1 MKKKKLDP
9 LSIGLYALIIFAV
22 LYVSAAL
29 GAAMDLSVDNEGVL
43 DFTALMTNVETVLT
57 KPDVIMEHFTDFSGY
72 SAKITVIVGIALG
85 IYALMKYTSKK
96 RLHRKGVE
104 HGSARWANEKEEKF
118 LADKPEK
125 INPTETFTDEDG
137 KKHTAKF
144 SAKSENTFI
153 VTLGKQSQNYRIGA
167 ADNADKIAA
176 DFGIPHKTAKKICDK
191 VKKCVR
197 KQFETDNN
205 ILLTQ
210 EVRMSLN
217 TRQHRENL
225 NVLVIGGSGSGKSR
239 FYVKPNLM
247 QLNTSYVVTDPK
259 GELLRSCGKL
269 LQKAGYEIR
278 VFNLIDMSHS
288 NNYNP
293 FNYVYDKDGNMNK
306 TYVMKMVNCLMKN
319 TKQEGSGSGDQ
330 FWDDSTKALTL
341 AISFYLLEKKD
352 AKDPNGNSLDRNF
365 STVMKLMRLAE
376 ISEQDENHHSPL
388 DDLMD
393 ELREENPLSMAVS
406 YYADF
411 KKAPAET
418 AKSILISAAVRFAAF
433 NLPEV
438 ADLTHTD
445 NIHLDT
451 LGDKKTALFVI
462 IPSSDA
468 TFNFLAAMMYT
479 QLFDTLYDAANFKY
493 GGRLPVHVRCLLDE
507 FANIGTIPDFDKLL
521 ATMRSMEISANII
534 IQNLAQLKKMY
545 EKSWEIVTGNCDSL
559 LFLGGQEASTLE
571 AISKQLG
578 KETIDV
584 VSQNRTKSHKS
595 PSTSEN
601 NSIMGRELMTPDE
614 LKVMKSNECVLIVR
628 ALYPFHCHKFD
639 IEKHPNYRY
648 LEDSNKKYAYLI
660 DGLHTE
666 KAPDVSANYTEKIP
680 PKTASKPVDDEK
692 PITDVEIPEDTGGYE
707 MANDSI
713 DNEFVE
719 DESEVVAAIARHEAE
734 EITSA
739 TQTVYDP
746 SDKLDFSDTE
756 LPSAEDLV
764 PLDLSEQKMIGEDDY
779 QAMMT
784 F

>member
-1 MKKKKLDP
+1 MKKKKPDMFTIL
-9 LSIGLYALIIFAV
+9 LYAIIVFAV
-22 LYVSAAL
+22 LYVSAGL
-29 GAAMDLSVDNEGVL
+29 GAAMDLSVDDDGVL
-43 DFTALMTNVETVLT
+43 DFNVLMTQFETVLT
-57 KPDVIMEHFTDFSGY
+57 STDTVGAHFTNFSSY
-72 SAKITVIVGIALG
+72 SFKITLMVAFALG
-85 IYALMKYTSKK
+85 IYALMKYTSRK

-104 HGSARWANEKEEKF
+104 HGSARWANEKEVKF
-118 LADKPEK
+118 LADRMSAGSKPKRGKDAAQQSLRTATKPEK
-125 INPTETFTDEDG
+125 KKG
-137 KKHTAKF
+137 KK
-144 SAKSENTFI
+144 SPKS
-153 VTLGKQSQNYRIGA
+153 
-167 ADNADKIAA
+167 
-176 DFGIPHKTAKKICDK
+176 P
-191 VKKCVR
+191 
-197 KQFETDNN
+197 FETDNN

-239 FYVKPNLM
+239 FYVKPNIM

-259 GELLRSCGKL
+259 GELLRSCGRL
-269 LQKAGYEIR
+269 LKKAGYEIR

-293 FNYVYDKDGNMNK
+293 FNYIYDKDGNINK

-319 TKQEGSGSGDQ
+319 TKQEGASGGDQ

-341 AISFYLLEKKD
+341 AIAFYLLEKKTD
-352 AKDPNGNSLDRNF
+352 ENSNSLDRNF
-365 STVMKLMRLAE
+365 STVMKMMRLAE
-376 ISEQDENHHSPL
+376 ISEQDENHRSPL
-388 DDLMD
+388 DDMID
-393 ELREENPLSMAVS
+393 ELRAENPHSMAVS
-406 YYADF
+406 FYADF

-451 LGDKKTALFVI
+451 LGDRKTALFII

-479 QLFDTLYDAANFKY
+479 QLFDTLYDTANFKY

-507 FANIGTIPDFDKLL
+507 FANVGTIPDFDKLL

-545 EKSWEIVTGNCDSL
+545 DKSWEILTGNCDSL

-571 AISKQLG
+571 AISKSLG

-584 VSQNRTKSHKS
+584 VSQNRTRSHKS

-601 NSIMGRELMTPDE
+601 NSILGRELMTTDE
-614 LKVMKSNECVLIVR
+614 LKVMKPNECVLIVR
-628 ALYPFHCHKFD
+628 ALYPFFCHKFD
-639 IEKHPNYRY
+639 IEKHQNYKY
-648 LEDSNKKYAYLI
+648 LEDSNKNYAYLI
-660 DGLHTE
+660 DDLHTE
-666 KAPDVSANYTEKIP
+666 KAPDMTEIYSETVE
-680 PKTASKPVDDEK
+680 PKPVAQPVDDEK
-692 PITDVEIPEDTGGYE
+692 DISDIDVPDEEDNMTNLDEEFDTKEIAAALKQHEEQTAGEE
-707 MANDSI
+707 MF
-713 DNEFVE
+713 NEN
-719 DESEVVAAIARHEAE
+719 E
-734 EITSA
+734 E
-739 TQTVYDP
+739 
-746 SDKLDFSDTE
+746 LDFSDE
-756 LPSAEDLV
+756 PV
-764 PLDLSEQKMIGEDDY
+764 PENLMPMDLSTPKVIGEADFREIVDSP
-779 QAMMT
+779 

>member
-1 MKKKKLDP
+1 MLTI
-9 LSIGLYALIIFAV
+9 LLYVIIVFAV
-22 LYVSAAL
+22 LYVSAGL
-29 GAAMDLSVDNEGVL
+29 GAAMDLSVDDEGVL
-43 DFTALMTNVETVLT
+43 DFNVLMTQFETVLT
-57 KPDVIMEHFTDFSGY
+57 STDTVGAHFTDFSSY
-72 SAKITVIVGIALG
+72 SFKITLMVGFALG
-85 IYALMKYTSKK
+85 IYALMKYTSRK

-118 LADKPEK
+118 LADRMSAGSKPKRGKDAAQQSLRTATKPEK
-125 INPTETFTDEDG
+125 
-137 KKHTAKF
+137 K
-144 SAKSENTFI
+144 
-153 VTLGKQSQNYRIGA
+153 
-167 ADNADKIAA
+167 
-176 DFGIPHKTAKKICDK
+176 K
-191 VKKCVR
+191 VKKSP
-197 KQFETDNN
+197 KSPFETDNN

-239 FYVKPNLM
+239 FYVKPNIM

-259 GELLRSCGKL
+259 GELLRSCGRL
-269 LQKAGYEIR
+269 LKKAGYEIR

-293 FNYVYDKDGNMNK
+293 FNYIYDKDGNISK

-319 TKQEGSGSGDQ
+319 TKQEGASGGDQ

-341 AISFYLLEKKD
+341 AIAFYLLEKKTD
-352 AKDPNGNSLDRNF
+352 ENGNSLDRNF
-365 STVMKLMRLAE
+365 STVMKMMRLAE
-376 ISEQDENHHSPL
+376 ISEQDENHRSPL
-388 DDLMD
+388 DEMMD
-393 ELREENPLSMAVS
+393 ELRTENPHSMAVS
-406 YYADF
+406 FYADF

-451 LGDKKTALFVI
+451 LGDRKTALFII

-479 QLFDTLYDAANFKY
+479 QLFDTLYDTANFKY

-507 FANIGTIPDFDKLL
+507 FANVGTIPDFDKLL

-545 EKSWEIVTGNCDSL
+545 DKSWEILTGNCDSL
-559 LFLGGQEASTLE
+559 LFLGGQEATTLE
-571 AISKQLG
+571 AISKSLG

-584 VSQNRTKSHKS
+584 VSQNRTRSHKS

-601 NSIMGRELMTPDE
+601 NSILGRELMTTDE
-614 LKVMKSNECVLIVR
+614 LKVMKPNECVLIVR
-628 ALYPFHCHKFD
+628 ALYPFFCHKFD
-639 IEKHPNYRY
+639 IEKHQNYKY
-648 LEDSNKKYAYLI
+648 LEDSNKNYAYLI
-660 DGLHTE
+660 DDLHTE
-666 KAPDVSANYTEKIP
+666 KAPDITEIYSETVE
-680 PKTASKPVDDEK
+680 PKTVAQPADDEK
-692 PITDVEIPEDTGGYE
+692 DISDIDVPDEEDNMTNLDEEFDTKEIAAALKQHEEQTAGEE
-707 MANDSI
+707 MF
-713 DNEFVE
+713 NEN
-719 DESEVVAAIARHEAE
+719 E
-734 EITSA
+734 E
-739 TQTVYDP
+739 
-746 SDKLDFSDTE
+746 LDFSDE
-756 LPSAEDLV
+756 PV
-764 PLDLSEQKMIGEDDY
+764 PENLMPMDLSTPKVIGEADFREIVDSP
-779 QAMMT
+779 

>member
-1 MKKKKLDP
+1 MKKKKPDMLTI
-9 LSIGLYALIIFAV
+9 LLYVIIVFAV
-22 LYVSAAL
+22 LYVSAGL
-29 GAAMDLSVDNEGVL
+29 GAAMDLSVDDEGVL
-43 DFTALMTNVETVLT
+43 DFNVLMTQFETVLT
-57 KPDVIMEHFTDFSGY
+57 STDTVGAHFTDFSSY
-72 SAKITVIVGIALG
+72 SFKITLMVGFALG
-85 IYALMKYTSKK
+85 IYALMKYTSRK

-118 LADKPEK
+118 LADRMSAGSKPKRGKDAAQQSLRTATKPEK
-125 INPTETFTDEDG
+125 
-137 KKHTAKF
+137 K
-144 SAKSENTFI
+144 
-153 VTLGKQSQNYRIGA
+153 
-167 ADNADKIAA
+167 
-176 DFGIPHKTAKKICDK
+176 K
-191 VKKCVR
+191 VKKSP
-197 KQFETDNN
+197 KSPFETDNN

-239 FYVKPNLM
+239 FYVKPNIM

-259 GELLRSCGKL
+259 GELLRSCGRL
-269 LQKAGYEIR
+269 LKKAGYEIR

-293 FNYVYDKDGNMNK
+293 FNYIYDKDGNINK

-319 TKQEGSGSGDQ
+319 TKQEGASGGDQ

-341 AISFYLLEKKD
+341 AIAFYLLEKKTD
-352 AKDPNGNSLDRNF
+352 ENGNSLDRNF
-365 STVMKLMRLAE
+365 STVMKMMRLAE
-376 ISEQDENHHSPL
+376 ISEQDENHRSPL
-388 DDLMD
+388 DEMMD
-393 ELREENPLSMAVS
+393 ELRAENPHSMAVS
-406 YYADF
+406 FYADF

-451 LGDKKTALFVI
+451 LGDRKTALFII

-479 QLFDTLYDAANFKY
+479 QLFDTLYDTANFKY

-507 FANIGTIPDFDKLL
+507 FANVGTIPDFDKLL

-545 EKSWEIVTGNCDSL
+545 DKSWEILTGNCDSL

-571 AISKQLG
+571 AISKSLG

-584 VSQNRTKSHKS
+584 VSQNRTRSHKS

-601 NSIMGRELMTPDE
+601 NSILGRELMTTDE
-614 LKVMKSNECVLIVR
+614 LKVMKPNECVLIVR
-628 ALYPFHCHKFD
+628 ALYPFFCHKFD
-639 IEKHPNYRY
+639 IEKHQNYKY
-648 LEDSNKKYAYLI
+648 LEDSNKNYAYLI
-660 DGLHTE
+660 DDLHTE
-666 KAPDVSANYTEKIP
+666 KAPDMTEIYSETVE
-680 PKTASKPVDDEK
+680 PKLVVQPVDYEKDISDIDVPDEEDNMTNLDEEFDTK
-692 PITDVEIPEDTGGYE
+692 EIAAALKQHEEQTAGEE
-707 MANDSI
+707 MF
-713 DNEFVE
+713 NEN
-719 DESEVVAAIARHEAE
+719 E
-734 EITSA
+734 E
-739 TQTVYDP
+739 
-746 SDKLDFSDTE
+746 LDFSDE
-756 LPSAEDLV
+756 PV
-764 PLDLSEQKMIGEDDY
+764 PENLMPMDLSTPKVIGEADFREIVDSP
-779 QAMMT
+779 

>member
-1 MKKKKLDP
+1 MKKKKPDMFTIL
-9 LSIGLYALIIFAV
+9 LYAIIVFAV
-22 LYVSAAL
+22 LYVSAGL
-29 GAAMDLSVDNEGVL
+29 GAAMDLSVDDEGVL
-43 DFTALMTNVETVLT
+43 DFNVLMTQFETVLT
-57 KPDVIMEHFTDFSGY
+57 STDTVGAHFTDFSSY
-72 SAKITVIVGIALG
+72 SFKITLMVAFALG
-85 IYALMKYTSKK
+85 IYALMKYTSRK

-118 LADKPEK
+118 LADRMSAGSKPKRGKDAAQQSLRTATKPEK
-125 INPTETFTDEDG
+125 KKG
-137 KKHTAKF
+137 KKPP
-144 SAKSENTFI
+144 KS
-153 VTLGKQSQNYRIGA
+153 
-167 ADNADKIAA
+167 
-176 DFGIPHKTAKKICDK
+176 P
-191 VKKCVR
+191 
-197 KQFETDNN
+197 FETDNN

-239 FYVKPNLM
+239 FYVKPNIM

-259 GELLRSCGKL
+259 GELLRSCGRL
-269 LQKAGYEIR
+269 LKKAGYEIR

-293 FNYVYDKDGNMNK
+293 FNYIYDKDGNINK

-319 TKQEGSGSGDQ
+319 TKQEGASGGDQ

-341 AISFYLLEKKD
+341 AIAFYLLEKKTD
-352 AKDPNGNSLDRNF
+352 ENGNSLDRNF
-365 STVMKLMRLAE
+365 STVMKMMRLAE
-376 ISEQDENHHSPL
+376 ISEQDENHRSPL
-388 DDLMD
+388 DEMMD
-393 ELREENPLSMAVS
+393 ELRGENPHSMAVS
-406 YYADF
+406 FYADF

-451 LGDKKTALFVI
+451 LGDRKTALFII

-479 QLFDTLYDAANFKY
+479 QLFDTLYDTANFKY

-507 FANIGTIPDFDKLL
+507 FANVGTIPDFDKLL

-545 EKSWEIVTGNCDSL
+545 DKSWEILTGNCDSL

-571 AISKQLG
+571 AISKSLG

-584 VSQNRTKSHKS
+584 VSQNRTRSHKS

-601 NSIMGRELMTPDE
+601 NSILGRELMTTDE
-614 LKVMKSNECVLIVR
+614 LKVMKPNECVLIVR
-628 ALYPFHCHKFD
+628 ALYPFFCHKFD
-639 IEKHPNYRY
+639 IEKHQNYKY
-648 LEDSNKKYAYLI
+648 LEDSNKNYAYLI
-660 DGLHTE
+660 DDLHTE
-666 KAPDVSANYTEKIP
+666 KAPDMTEIYSETVEP
-680 PKTASKPVDDEK
+680 KPVLQPADDEK
-692 PITDVEIPEDTGGYE
+692 DISDIDVPDEEDNMTNLDEEFDTKEIAAALKQHEEQTAGEE
-707 MANDSI
+707 MF
-713 DNEFVE
+713 NEN
-719 DESEVVAAIARHEAE
+719 E
-734 EITSA
+734 E
-739 TQTVYDP
+739 
-746 SDKLDFSDTE
+746 LDFSDE
-756 LPSAEDLV
+756 PV
-764 PLDLSEQKMIGEDDY
+764 PENLMPMDLSTPKVIGEADFREIVDSP
-779 QAMMT
+779 

>member
-1 MKKKKLDP
+1 MKKKKPDMLTI
-9 LSIGLYALIIFAV
+9 LLYAIIVFAV
-22 LYVSAAL
+22 LYVSAGL
-29 GAAMDLSVDNEGVL
+29 GAAMDLSVDDEGVL
-43 DFTALMTNVETVLT
+43 DFNMLMTQFETVLT
-57 KPDVIMEHFTDFSGY
+57 STDTVGAHFTDFSSY
-72 SAKITVIVGIALG
+72 SFKITLMVAFALG
-85 IYALMKYTSKK
+85 IYALMKYTSRK

-118 LADKPEK
+118 LADK
-125 INPTETFTDEDG
+125 TDKKKGG
-137 KKHTAKF
+137 K
-144 SAKSENTFI
+144 SAKTEKPKS
-153 VTLGKQSQNYRIGA
+153 
-167 ADNADKIAA
+167 
-176 DFGIPHKTAKKICDK
+176 P
-191 VKKCVR
+191 
-197 KQFETDNN
+197 FETDNN

-239 FYVKPNLM
+239 FYVKPNIM

-259 GELLRSCGKL
+259 GELLRSCGRL
-269 LQKAGYEIR
+269 LKKAGYEIR

-293 FNYVYDKDGNMNK
+293 FNYIYDKDGNINK

-319 TKQEGSGSGDQ
+319 TKQEGASGGDQ

-341 AISFYLLEKKD
+341 AIAFYLLEKED
-352 AKDPNGNSLDRNF
+352 AKDVNGNSLDRNF
-365 STVMKLMRLAE
+365 STVMKMMRLAE
-376 ISEQDENHHSPL
+376 ISEQDENHRSPL
-388 DDLMD
+388 DEMMD
-393 ELREENPLSMAVS
+393 ELRAENPHSMAVS
-406 YYADF
+406 FYADF

-451 LGDKKTALFVI
+451 LGDRKTALFII

-479 QLFDTLYDAANFKY
+479 QLFDTLYDTANFKY

-507 FANIGTIPDFDKLL
+507 FANVGTIPDFDKLL

-545 EKSWEIVTGNCDSL
+545 DKSWEILTGNCDSL

-571 AISKQLG
+571 AISKSLG

-584 VSQNRTKSHKS
+584 VSQNRTRSHKS

-601 NSIMGRELMTPDE
+601 NSILGRELMTTDE
-614 LKVMKSNECVLIVR
+614 LKVMKPNECVLIVR
-628 ALYPFHCHKFD
+628 ALYPFFCHKFD
-639 IEKHPNYRY
+639 IEKHQNYKY
-648 LEDSNKKYAYLI
+648 LEDSNKNYAYLI
-660 DGLHTE
+660 DDLHTE
-666 KAPDVSANYTEKIP
+666 KAPDMTGIYSETVEP
-680 PKTASKPVDDEK
+680 KPVVQPADDEK
-692 PITDVEIPEDTGGYE
+692 DISDIDVPDEEDNMTNLDEEFDTKEIAAALKQHEEQTAGEE
-707 MANDSI
+707 MF
-713 DNEFVE
+713 NEN
-719 DESEVVAAIARHEAE
+719 E
-734 EITSA
+734 E
-739 TQTVYDP
+739 
-746 SDKLDFSDTE
+746 LDFSDE
-756 LPSAEDLV
+756 AV
-764 PLDLSEQKMIGEDDY
+764 PENLMPMDLSTPKVIGEADFREIVDSP
-779 QAMMT
+779 

>member
-1 MKKKKLDP
+1 
-9 LSIGLYALIIFAV
+9 
-22 LYVSAAL
+22 
-29 GAAMDLSVDNEGVL
+29 
-43 DFTALMTNVETVLT
+43 
-57 KPDVIMEHFTDFSGY
+57 
-72 SAKITVIVGIALG
+72 
-85 IYALMKYTSKK
+85 MKYTSRK

-118 LADKPEK
+118 LADRMSAGSKPKRGKDAAQQSLRTATKPEK
-125 INPTETFTDEDG
+125 KKG
-137 KKHTAKF
+137 KKPP
-144 SAKSENTFI
+144 KS
-153 VTLGKQSQNYRIGA
+153 
-167 ADNADKIAA
+167 
-176 DFGIPHKTAKKICDK
+176 P
-191 VKKCVR
+191 
-197 KQFETDNN
+197 FETDNN

-239 FYVKPNLM
+239 FYVKPNIM

-259 GELLRSCGKL
+259 GELLRSCGRL
-269 LQKAGYEIR
+269 LKKAGYEIR

-293 FNYVYDKDGNMNK
+293 FNYIYDKDGNINK

-319 TKQEGSGSGDQ
+319 TKQEGASGGDQ

-341 AISFYLLEKKD
+341 AIAFYLLEKKTD
-352 AKDPNGNSLDRNF
+352 ENGNSLDRNF
-365 STVMKLMRLAE
+365 STVMKMMRLAE
-376 ISEQDENHHSPL
+376 ISEQDENHRSPL
-388 DDLMD
+388 DEMMD
-393 ELREENPLSMAVS
+393 ELRGENPHSMAVS
-406 YYADF
+406 FYADF

-451 LGDKKTALFVI
+451 LGDRKTALFII

-479 QLFDTLYDAANFKY
+479 QLFDTLYDTANFKY

-507 FANIGTIPDFDKLL
+507 FANVGTIPDFDKLL

-545 EKSWEIVTGNCDSL
+545 DKSWEILTGNCDSL

-571 AISKQLG
+571 AISKSLG

-584 VSQNRTKSHKS
+584 VSQNRTRSHKS

-601 NSIMGRELMTPDE
+601 NSILGRELMTTDE
-614 LKVMKSNECVLIVR
+614 LKVMKPNECVLIVR
-628 ALYPFHCHKFD
+628 ALYPFFCHKFD
-639 IEKHPNYRY
+639 IEKHQNYKY
-648 LEDSNKKYAYLI
+648 LEDSNKNYAYLI
-660 DGLHTE
+660 DDLHTE
-666 KAPDVSANYTEKIP
+666 KAPDMTEIYSETVE
-680 PKTASKPVDDEK
+680 PKLVAQPADDEK
-692 PITDVEIPEDTGGYE
+692 DISDIDVPDEEDNMTNLDEEFDTKEIAAALKQHEEQTAGEE
-707 MANDSI
+707 MF
-713 DNEFVE
+713 NEN
-719 DESEVVAAIARHEAE
+719 E
-734 EITSA
+734 E
-739 TQTVYDP
+739 
-746 SDKLDFSDTE
+746 LDFSDE
-756 LPSAEDLV
+756 PV
-764 PLDLSEQKMIGEDDY
+764 PENLMPMDLSTPKVIGEADFNEIVDS
-779 QAMMT
+779 T

>member
-1 MKKKKLDP
+1 MKKKKPDMLTI
-9 LSIGLYALIIFAV
+9 LLYAIIVFAV
-22 LYVSAAL
+22 LYVSAGL
-29 GAAMDLSVDNEGVL
+29 GAAMDLSVDDEGVL
-43 DFTALMTNVETVLT
+43 DFNVLMTQFETVLT
-57 KPDVIMEHFTDFSGY
+57 STDTVGAHFTDFSSY
-72 SAKITVIVGIALG
+72 SFKITLMVAFALG
-85 IYALMKYTSKK
+85 IYALMKYTSRK

-118 LADKPEK
+118 LADRMSAGSKPKRGKDAAQQSLRTATKPEK
-125 INPTETFTDEDG
+125 
-137 KKHTAKF
+137 K
-144 SAKSENTFI
+144 
-153 VTLGKQSQNYRIGA
+153 
-167 ADNADKIAA
+167 
-176 DFGIPHKTAKKICDK
+176 K
-191 VKKCVR
+191 VKKSP
-197 KQFETDNN
+197 KSPFETDNN

-239 FYVKPNLM
+239 FYVKPNIM

-259 GELLRSCGKL
+259 GELLRSCGRL
-269 LQKAGYEIR
+269 LKKAGYEIR

-293 FNYVYDKDGNMNK
+293 FNYIYDKDGNISK

-319 TKQEGSGSGDQ
+319 TKQEGASGGDQ

-341 AISFYLLEKKD
+341 AIAFYLLEKKTD
-352 AKDPNGNSLDRNF
+352 ENGNSLDRNF
-365 STVMKLMRLAE
+365 STVMKMMRLAE
-376 ISEQDENHHSPL
+376 ISEQDENHRSPL
-388 DDLMD
+388 DEMMD
-393 ELREENPLSMAVS
+393 ELRNENPHSMAVS
-406 YYADF
+406 FYADF

-451 LGDKKTALFVI
+451 LGDRKTALFII

-479 QLFDTLYDAANFKY
+479 QLFDTLYDTANFKH

-507 FANIGTIPDFDKLL
+507 FANVGTIPDFDKLL

-545 EKSWEIVTGNCDSL
+545 DKSWEILTGNCDSL

-571 AISKQLG
+571 AISKSLG

-584 VSQNRTKSHKS
+584 VSQNRTRSHKS

-601 NSIMGRELMTPDE
+601 NSILGRELMTTDE
-614 LKVMKSNECVLIVR
+614 LKVMKPNECVLIVR
-628 ALYPFHCHKFD
+628 ALYPFFCHKFD
-639 IEKHPNYRY
+639 IEKHQNYKY
-648 LEDSNKKYAYLI
+648 LEDSNKNYAYLI
-660 DGLHTE
+660 DDLHTE
-666 KAPDVSANYTEKIP
+666 KAPDITEIYSETVE
-680 PKTASKPVDDEK
+680 PKTVAQPVDDEK
-692 PITDVEIPEDTGGYE
+692 DISDIDVPDEEDNMTNLDEEFDTKEIAAALKQHEEQTAGEE
-707 MANDSI
+707 MF
-713 DNEFVE
+713 NEN
-719 DESEVVAAIARHEAE
+719 E
-734 EITSA
+734 E
-739 TQTVYDP
+739 
-746 SDKLDFSDTE
+746 LDFSDE
-756 LPSAEDLV
+756 AV
-764 PLDLSEQKMIGEDDY
+764 PENIMPMDLSIPKVIGEADFNEIVDS
-779 QAMMT
+779 T

>member
-1 MKKKKLDP
+1 MKKKKPDMLTI
-9 LSIGLYALIIFAV
+9 LLYAIIVFAV
-22 LYVSAAL
+22 LYVSAGL
-29 GAAMDLSVDNEGVL
+29 GAAMDLSVDDEGVL
-43 DFTALMTNVETVLT
+43 DFNVLMTQFETVLT
-57 KPDVIMEHFTDFSGY
+57 STDTVGAHFTDFSGY
-72 SAKITVIVGIALG
+72 SAKITLIVAFALG
-85 IYALMKYTSKK
+85 IYALMKYTSRK

-118 LADKPEK
+118 LEDKPEK
-125 INPTETFTDEDG
+125 
-137 KKHTAKF
+137 KKGEMPPAKP
-144 SAKSENTFI
+144 KS
-153 VTLGKQSQNYRIGA
+153 
-167 ADNADKIAA
+167 
-176 DFGIPHKTAKKICDK
+176 P
-191 VKKCVR
+191 
-197 KQFETDNN
+197 FETDNN
-205 ILLTQ
+205 IILTQ

-239 FYVKPNLM
+239 FYVKPNIM

-259 GELLRSCGKL
+259 GELLRSCGRL

-278 VFNLIDMSHS
+278 VFNLIDMAHS

-293 FNYVYDKDGNMNK
+293 FNYVYDKNGEMNK

-319 TKQEGSGSGDQ
+319 TQQEGAGGGDQ
-330 FWDDSTKALTL
+330 FWTDSTKALTL
-341 AISFYLLEKKD
+341 AIAFYLLEKED
-352 AKDPNGNSLDRNF
+352 AKDLNGNSLDRNF
-365 STVMKLMRLAE
+365 STVMKMMRLAE
-376 ISEQDENHHSPL
+376 ISEQDENHRSPL
-388 DDLMD
+388 DEMMD
-393 ELREENPLSMAVS
+393 ELRGENPQSMAVS

-479 QLFDTLYDAANFKY
+479 QLFDTLYDTANFKY

-545 EKSWEIVTGNCDSL
+545 DKSWEIVTGNCDSL

-571 AISKQLG
+571 AISKSLG

-584 VSQNRTKSHKS
+584 VSQNRTRSHKS

-601 NSIMGRELMTPDE
+601 NSIMGRELMTTDE
-614 LKVMKSNECVLIVR
+614 LKVMKANECVLIVR
-628 ALYPFHCHKFD
+628 ALYPFFCHKFD
-639 IEKHPNYRY
+639 IEKHPNYPY

-660 DGLHTE
+660 DGLITE
-666 KAPDVSANYTEKIP
+666 KSPDMTANYTEKIP
-680 PKTASKPVDDEK
+680 PKAVAKPIDDEK
-692 PITDVEIPEDTGGYE
+692 PITDVDIPDDENEEEYE
-707 MANDSI
+707 MADDSI
-713 DNEFVE
+713 DNEFSYEE
-719 DESEVVAAIARHEAE
+719 DEREIAALIEKHEQQKQLASTVAFEVNQR
-734 EITSA
+734 
-739 TQTVYDP
+739 
-746 SDKLDFSDTE
+746 LDFSDEE
-756 LPSAEDLV
+756 LPNAEDIV
-764 PLDLSEQKMIGEDDY
+764 PMDLSEPKVFGEKDY
-779 QAMMT
+779 NA
-784 F
+784 FVESAELF

>member
-1 MKKKKLDP
+1 MKKKKPDMLTI
-9 LSIGLYALIIFAV
+9 LLYAIIIFAV
-22 LYVSAAL
+22 LYVSAGL
-29 GAAMDLSVDNEGVL
+29 GAAMDLSVDDDGVL
-43 DFTALMTNVETVLT
+43 DFNVLMTQFETVLT
-57 KPDVIMEHFTDFSGY
+57 STDTVGAHFTDFSSY
-72 SAKITVIVGIALG
+72 SFKITLMVGFALG
-85 IYALMKYTSKK
+85 IYALMKYTSRK

-118 LADKPEK
+118 LADRMSAGSKPK
-125 INPTETFTDEDG
+125 RGKDAAQQSLRTATKPG
-137 KKHTAKF
+137 KKKGKKPP
-144 SAKSENTFI
+144 KS
-153 VTLGKQSQNYRIGA
+153 
-167 ADNADKIAA
+167 
-176 DFGIPHKTAKKICDK
+176 P
-191 VKKCVR
+191 
-197 KQFETDNN
+197 FETDNN

-239 FYVKPNLM
+239 FYVKPNIM

-259 GELLRSCGKL
+259 GELLRSCGRL
-269 LQKAGYEIR
+269 LKKAGYEIR

-293 FNYVYDKDGNMNK
+293 FNYIYDKDGNINK

-319 TKQEGSGSGDQ
+319 TKQEGASGGDQ

-341 AISFYLLEKKD
+341 AIAFYLLEKKTD
-352 AKDPNGNSLDRNF
+352 ENGNSLDRNF
-365 STVMKLMRLAE
+365 STVMKMMRLAE
-376 ISEQDENHHSPL
+376 ISEQDENHRSPL
-388 DDLMD
+388 DEMMD
-393 ELREENPLSMAVS
+393 ELRGENPHSMAVS
-406 YYADF
+406 FYADF

-451 LGDKKTALFVI
+451 LGDRKTALFII

-479 QLFDTLYDAANFKY
+479 QLFDTLYDTANFKY

-507 FANIGTIPDFDKLL
+507 FANVGTIPDFDKLL

-545 EKSWEIVTGNCDSL
+545 DKSWEILTGNCDSL

-571 AISKQLG
+571 AISKSLG

-584 VSQNRTKSHKS
+584 VSQNRTRSHKS

-601 NSIMGRELMTPDE
+601 NSILGRELMTTDE
-614 LKVMKSNECVLIVR
+614 LKVMKPNECVLIVR
-628 ALYPFHCHKFD
+628 ALYPFFCHKFD
-639 IEKHPNYRY
+639 IEKHQNYKY
-648 LEDSNKKYAYLI
+648 LEDSNKNYAYLI
-660 DGLHTE
+660 DDLHTE
-666 KAPDVSANYTEKIP
+666 KAPDMTEIYSETVEP
-680 PKTASKPVDDEK
+680 KPVVQPADDEK
-692 PITDVEIPEDTGGYE
+692 DISDIDVPDEEDNMTNLDEEFDTKEIAAALKQHEEQTAGEE
-707 MANDSI
+707 MF
-713 DNEFVE
+713 NEN
-719 DESEVVAAIARHEAE
+719 E
-734 EITSA
+734 E
-739 TQTVYDP
+739 
-746 SDKLDFSDTE
+746 LDFSDE
-756 LPSAEDLV
+756 AV
-764 PLDLSEQKMIGEDDY
+764 PENLMPMDLSTPKVIGEADFREIVDSP
-779 QAMMT
+779 

>member
-1 MKKKKLDP
+1 MKKKKPDMLTI
-9 LSIGLYALIIFAV
+9 LLYAIIIFAV
-22 LYVSAAL
+22 LYVSAGL
-29 GAAMDLSVDNEGVL
+29 GAAMDLSVDDEGVL
-43 DFTALMTNVETVLT
+43 DFNVLMTQFETVLT
-57 KPDVIMEHFTDFSGY
+57 STDTVGAHFTDFSSY
-72 SAKITVIVGIALG
+72 SFKITLMVGFALG
-85 IYALMKYTSKK
+85 IYALMKYTSRK

-118 LADKPEK
+118 LADRMSAGSKPKRGKDAAQQSLRTATKPEK
-125 INPTETFTDEDG
+125 
-137 KKHTAKF
+137 K
-144 SAKSENTFI
+144 
-153 VTLGKQSQNYRIGA
+153 
-167 ADNADKIAA
+167 
-176 DFGIPHKTAKKICDK
+176 K
-191 VKKCVR
+191 VKKSP
-197 KQFETDNN
+197 KSPFETDNN

-239 FYVKPNLM
+239 FYVKPNIM

-259 GELLRSCGKL
+259 GELLRSCGRL
-269 LQKAGYEIR
+269 LKKAGYEIR

-293 FNYVYDKDGNMNK
+293 FNYIYDKDGNISK

-319 TKQEGSGSGDQ
+319 TKQEGASGGDQ

-341 AISFYLLEKKD
+341 AIAFYLLEKKTD
-352 AKDPNGNSLDRNF
+352 ENGNSLDRNF
-365 STVMKLMRLAE
+365 STVMKMMRLAE
-376 ISEQDENHHSPL
+376 ISEQDENHRSPL
-388 DDLMD
+388 DEMMD
-393 ELREENPLSMAVS
+393 ELRTENPHSMAVS
-406 YYADF
+406 FYADF

-451 LGDKKTALFVI
+451 LGDRKTALFII

-479 QLFDTLYDAANFKY
+479 QLFDTLYDTANFKY

-507 FANIGTIPDFDKLL
+507 FANVGTIPDFDKLL

-545 EKSWEIVTGNCDSL
+545 DKSWEILTGNCDSL

-571 AISKQLG
+571 AISKSLG

-584 VSQNRTKSHKS
+584 VSQNRTRSHKS

-601 NSIMGRELMTPDE
+601 NSILGRELMTTDE
-614 LKVMKSNECVLIVR
+614 LKVMKPNECVLIVR
-628 ALYPFHCHKFD
+628 ALYPFFCHKFD
-639 IEKHPNYRY
+639 IEKHQNYKY
-648 LEDSNKKYAYLI
+648 LEDSNKNYAYLI
-660 DGLHTE
+660 DDLHTE
-666 KAPDVSANYTEKIP
+666 KAPDITEIYSETVE
-680 PKTASKPVDDEK
+680 PKLVAQPADDEK
-692 PITDVEIPEDTGGYE
+692 DISDIDVPDEEDNMTNLDEEFDTKEIAAALKQHEEQTAGEE
-707 MANDSI
+707 MF
-713 DNEFVE
+713 NEN
-719 DESEVVAAIARHEAE
+719 E
-734 EITSA
+734 E
-739 TQTVYDP
+739 
-746 SDKLDFSDTE
+746 LDFSDE
-756 LPSAEDLV
+756 PV
-764 PLDLSEQKMIGEDDY
+764 PENLMPMDLSTPKVIGEADFREIVDSP
-779 QAMMT
+779 

>member
-1 MKKKKLDP
+1 LKKKKPDMLTI
-9 LSIGLYALIIFAV
+9 LLYAIIIFAV
-22 LYVSAAL
+22 LYVSAGL
-29 GAAMDLSVDNEGVL
+29 GAAMDLSVDDEGVL
-43 DFTALMTNVETVLT
+43 DFNVLMTQFETVLT
-57 KPDVIMEHFTDFSGY
+57 STDTVGAHFTDFSSY
-72 SAKITVIVGIALG
+72 SFKITLMVAFALG
-85 IYALMKYTSKK
+85 IYALMKYTSRK

-118 LADKPEK
+118 LADRMSAGSKPKRGKDAAQQSLRTATKPEK
-125 INPTETFTDEDG
+125 KKG
-137 KKHTAKF
+137 KKPP
-144 SAKSENTFI
+144 KS
-153 VTLGKQSQNYRIGA
+153 
-167 ADNADKIAA
+167 
-176 DFGIPHKTAKKICDK
+176 P
-191 VKKCVR
+191 
-197 KQFETDNN
+197 FETDNN

-239 FYVKPNLM
+239 FYVKPNIM

-259 GELLRSCGKL
+259 GELLRSCGRL
-269 LQKAGYEIR
+269 LKKAGYEIR

-293 FNYVYDKDGNMNK
+293 FNYIYDKDGNINK

-319 TKQEGSGSGDQ
+319 TKQEGASGGDQ

-341 AISFYLLEKKD
+341 AIAFYLLEKKTD
-352 AKDPNGNSLDRNF
+352 ENGNSLDRNF
-365 STVMKLMRLAE
+365 STVMKMMRLAE
-376 ISEQDENHHSPL
+376 ISEQDENHRSPL
-388 DDLMD
+388 DEMMD
-393 ELREENPLSMAVS
+393 ELRGENPHSMAVS
-406 YYADF
+406 FYADF

-451 LGDKKTALFVI
+451 LGDRKTALFII

-479 QLFDTLYDAANFKY
+479 QLFDTLYDTANFKY

-507 FANIGTIPDFDKLL
+507 FANVGTIPDFDKLL

-545 EKSWEIVTGNCDSL
+545 DKSWEILTGNCDSL

-571 AISKQLG
+571 AISKSLG

-584 VSQNRTKSHKS
+584 VSQNRTRSHKS

-601 NSIMGRELMTPDE
+601 NSILGRELMTTDE
-614 LKVMKSNECVLIVR
+614 LKVMKPNECVLIVR
-628 ALYPFHCHKFD
+628 ALYPFFCHKFD
-639 IEKHPNYRY
+639 IEKHQNYKY
-648 LEDSNKKYAYLI
+648 LEDSNKNYAYLI
-660 DGLHTE
+660 DDLHTE
-666 KAPDVSANYTEKIP
+666 KAPDMTEIYSETVE
-680 PKTASKPVDDEK
+680 PKLVAQPADDEK
-692 PITDVEIPEDTGGYE
+692 DISDIDVPDEEDNMTNLDEEFDTKEIAAALKQHEEQTAGEE
-707 MANDSI
+707 MF
-713 DNEFVE
+713 NEN
-719 DESEVVAAIARHEAE
+719 E
-734 EITSA
+734 E
-739 TQTVYDP
+739 
-746 SDKLDFSDTE
+746 LDFSDE
-756 LPSAEDLV
+756 PV
-764 PLDLSEQKMIGEDDY
+764 PENLMPMDLSTPKVIGEADFREIVDSP
-779 QAMMT
+779 

>member
-1 MKKKKLDP
+1 MKKKKPDMLTI
-9 LSIGLYALIIFAV
+9 LLYGIIIFAV

-29 GAAMDLSVDNEGVL
+29 GAAMDLSVNDEGVL
-43 DFTALMTNVETVLT
+43 DFNLLMAEFETVLT
-57 KPDVIMEHFTDFSGY
+57 ATDIVGEHFTDFSSY
-72 SAKITVIVGIALG
+72 SFKITLMVSFALG
-85 IYALMKYTSKK
+85 IYALLKMTSQK

-104 HGSARWANEKEEKF
+104 HGSARWATEKEEKF

-125 INPTETFTDEDG
+125 IIKSETFTDESG
-137 KKHTAKF
+137 KKHTTKF
-144 SAKSENTFI
+144 RIQGENCFI
-153 VTLGKQSQNYRIGA
+153 VTLGNVSKTYSIYA
-167 ADNADKIAA
+167 EDNEDKICA
-176 DFGIPHKTAKKICDK
+176 DFNIPRKTARKLVSK
-191 VKKCVR
+191 VKKCVK

-205 ILLTQ
+205 IILTQ

-259 GELLRSCGKL
+259 GELLRSCGRLMK
-269 LQKAGYEIR
+269 KAGYEIR
-278 VFNLIDMSHS
+278 VFNLIDMAHS

-293 FNYVYDKDGNMNK
+293 FNYIYDKDGNVNK

-319 TKQEGSGSGDQ
+319 TKQEGSSGGDQ
-330 FWDDSTKALTL
+330 FWDDSTKALIL
-341 AISFYLLEKKD
+341 AISFYLLEKAD
-352 AKDPNGNSLDRNF
+352 AKDVNNNSLDRNF
-365 STVMKLMRLAE
+365 STVMKMLRLAE
-376 ISEQDENHHSPL
+376 ISEQDENHRSPL
-388 DDLMD
+388 DDMMD
-393 ELREENPLSMAVS
+393 ELREENPQSMAVS
-406 YYADF
+406 FYADF

-479 QLFDTLYDAANFKY
+479 QLFDTLYDTANFKY

-507 FANIGTIPDFDKLL
+507 FANVGTIPDFDKLL

-545 EKSWEIVTGNCDSL
+545 DKSWEILTGNCDSL

-571 AISKQLG
+571 AISKSLG

-584 VSQNRTKSHKS
+584 VSQNRTRSHKS

-601 NSIMGRELMTPDE
+601 NSILGRELMTTDE
-614 LKVMKSNECVLIVR
+614 LKVMKPNECVLIVR
-628 ALYPFHCHKFD
+628 ALYPFFCHKFD
-639 IEKHPNYRY
+639 IEKHKNYPY
-648 LEDSNKKYAYLI
+648 LEDSNPKYAYLI
-660 DGLHTE
+660 DDLHTE
-666 KAPDVSANYTEKIP
+666 KAPNILENYTETIP
-680 PKTASKPVDDEK
+680 PKTAAGDEEQA
-692 PITDVEIPEDTGGYE
+692 IADIDVPDEEDN
-707 MANDSI
+707 MSI
-713 DNEFVE
+713 E
-719 DESEVVAAIARHEAE
+719 DEFDKDEIAAALKEHESRDVIDEMFEENKNLDFTDDDSVPDNLIPMDLTAPKTIGEPDFE
-734 EITSA
+734 EIIN
-739 TQTVYDP
+739 
-746 SDKLDFSDTE
+746 
-756 LPSAEDLV
+756 
-764 PLDLSEQKMIGEDDY
+764 SE
-779 QAMMT
+779 

>member
-1 MKKKKLDP
+1 MKKKKPDMLTI
-9 LSIGLYALIIFAV
+9 LLYAIIIFAV
-22 LYVSAAL
+22 LYVSAGL
-29 GAAMDLSVDNEGVL
+29 GAAMDLSVDDEGVL
-43 DFTALMTNVETVLT
+43 DFNVLMTQFETVLT
-57 KPDVIMEHFTDFSGY
+57 STDTVGAHFTDFSSY
-72 SAKITVIVGIALG
+72 SFKITLMVAFALG
-85 IYALMKYTSKK
+85 IYALMKYTSRK

-118 LADKPEK
+118 LADRMSAGSKPKRGKDAAQQSLRTATKPEK
-125 INPTETFTDEDG
+125 KKG
-137 KKHTAKF
+137 KKPP
-144 SAKSENTFI
+144 KS
-153 VTLGKQSQNYRIGA
+153 
-167 ADNADKIAA
+167 
-176 DFGIPHKTAKKICDK
+176 P
-191 VKKCVR
+191 
-197 KQFETDNN
+197 FETDNN

-239 FYVKPNLM
+239 FYVKPNIM

-259 GELLRSCGKL
+259 GELLRSCGRL
-269 LQKAGYEIR
+269 LKKAGYEIR

-293 FNYVYDKDGNMNK
+293 FNYIYDKDGNINK

-319 TKQEGSGSGDQ
+319 TKQEGASGGDQ

-341 AISFYLLEKKD
+341 AIAFYLLEKKTD
-352 AKDPNGNSLDRNF
+352 ENGNSLDRNF
-365 STVMKLMRLAE
+365 STVMKMMRLAE
-376 ISEQDENHHSPL
+376 ISEQDENHRSPL
-388 DDLMD
+388 DEMMD
-393 ELREENPLSMAVS
+393 ELRGENPHSMAVS
-406 YYADF
+406 FYADF

-451 LGDKKTALFVI
+451 LGDRKTALFII

-479 QLFDTLYDAANFKY
+479 QLFDTLYDTANFKY

-507 FANIGTIPDFDKLL
+507 FANVGTIPDFDKLL

-545 EKSWEIVTGNCDSL
+545 DKSWEILTGNCDSL

-571 AISKQLG
+571 AISKSLG

-584 VSQNRTKSHKS
+584 VSQNRTRSHKS

-601 NSIMGRELMTPDE
+601 NSILGRELMTTDE
-614 LKVMKSNECVLIVR
+614 LKVMKPNECVLIVR
-628 ALYPFHCHKFD
+628 ALYPFFCHKFD
-639 IEKHPNYRY
+639 IEKHQNYKY
-648 LEDSNKKYAYLI
+648 LEDSNKNYAYLI
-660 DGLHTE
+660 DDLHTE
-666 KAPDVSANYTEKIP
+666 KAPDMTEIYSETVE
-680 PKTASKPVDDEK
+680 PKLVAQPADDEK
-692 PITDVEIPEDTGGYE
+692 DISDIDVPDEEDNMTNLDEEFDTKEIAAALKQHEEQTAGEE
-707 MANDSI
+707 MF
-713 DNEFVE
+713 NEN
-719 DESEVVAAIARHEAE
+719 E
-734 EITSA
+734 E
-739 TQTVYDP
+739 
-746 SDKLDFSDTE
+746 LDFSDE
-756 LPSAEDLV
+756 PV
-764 PLDLSEQKMIGEDDY
+764 PENLMPMDLSTPKVIGEADFREILDSP
-779 QAMMT
+779 

>member
-1 MKKKKLDP
+1 MLTI
-9 LSIGLYALIIFAV
+9 LLYAIIVFAV
-22 LYVSAAL
+22 LYVSAGL
-29 GAAMDLSVDNEGVL
+29 GAAMDLSVDDEGVL
-43 DFTALMTNVETVLT
+43 DFNLLMTEFETVLT
-57 KPDVIMEHFTDFSGY
+57 STDTVGEHFVDFSSY
-72 SAKITVIVGIALG
+72 SFKITLMVAFALG
-85 IYALMKYTSKK
+85 IYALLKITSRK

-104 HGSARWANEKEEKF
+104 HGSARWANEKEEQF
-118 LADKPEK
+118 L
-125 INPTETFTDEDG
+125 
-137 KKHTAKF
+137 
-144 SAKSENTFI
+144 
-153 VTLGKQSQNYRIGA
+153 R
-167 ADNADKIAA
+167 DNADK
-176 DFGIPHKTAKKICDK
+176 KKPFPDNLPNWLASPIRIIMKKPPPK
-191 VKKCVR
+191 VVPF
-197 KQFETDNN
+197 QTDNN
-205 ILLTQ
+205 IILTQ

-239 FYVKPNLM
+239 FYVKPNIM

-259 GELLRSCGKL
+259 GELLRSCGRL
-269 LQKAGYEIR
+269 LKKAGYEIR

-293 FNYVYDKDGNMNK
+293 FNYIYDKDGNVNK

-319 TKQEGSGSGDQ
+319 TKQEGATGGDQ

-341 AISFYLLEKKD
+341 AIAFYLLEKED
-352 AKDPNGNSLDRNF
+352 AKDMNGNFLDRNF
-365 STVMKLMRLAE
+365 STVMKMMRLAE
-376 ISEQDENHHSPL
+376 ISEQDENHRSPL
-388 DDLMD
+388 DDMMD
-393 ELREENPLSMAVS
+393 ELRAENPHSMAVS
-406 YYADF
+406 FYADF

-479 QLFDTLYDAANFKY
+479 QLFDTLYDTANFKY

-507 FANIGTIPDFDKLL
+507 FANVGTIPDFDKLL

-545 EKSWEIVTGNCDSL
+545 DKSWEILTGNCDSL

-571 AISKQLG
+571 AISKSLG

-584 VSQNRTKSHKS
+584 VSQNRTRSHKS

-601 NSIMGRELMTPDE
+601 NSILGRELMTTDE
-614 LKVMKSNECVLIVR
+614 LKVMKPNECVLIVR
-628 ALYPFHCHKFD
+628 ALYPFFCHKFD
-639 IEKHPNYRY
+639 IEKHKNYPY

-660 DGLHTE
+660 DDLHTE
-666 KAPDVSANYTEKIP
+666 KAPDMAEIQTETIVQKQP
-680 PKTASKPVDDEK
+680 AVKGDDEK
-692 PITDVEIPEDTGGYE
+692 GISDIDIPDSEEDNMTNIDEEFDTAEIAAAMKQHEEMTAGEKEFNENEDLDFRDDETAPENLFPMD
-707 MANDSI
+707 MSAPKSI
-713 DNEFVE
+713 G
-719 DESEVVAAIARHEAE
+719 EADFE
-734 EITSA
+734 EIVES
-739 TQTVYDP
+739 
-746 SDKLDFSDTE
+746 
-756 LPSAEDLV
+756 
-764 PLDLSEQKMIGEDDY
+764 
-779 QAMMT
+779 T

>member
-1 MKKKKLDP
+1 MKKKKPDMLTI
-9 LSIGLYALIIFAV
+9 LLYAIIVFAV
-22 LYVSAAL
+22 LYVSAGL
-29 GAAMDLSVDNEGVL
+29 GAAMDLSVDDEGVL
-43 DFTALMTNVETVLT
+43 DFNVLMTQFETVLT
-57 KPDVIMEHFTDFSGY
+57 STDTVGAHFTDFSSY
-72 SAKITVIVGIALG
+72 SFKITLMVGFALG
-85 IYALMKYTSKK
+85 IYALMKYTSRK

-118 LADKPEK
+118 LADRMSAGSKPKRGKDAAQQSLRTATKPEK
-125 INPTETFTDEDG
+125 
-137 KKHTAKF
+137 K
-144 SAKSENTFI
+144 
-153 VTLGKQSQNYRIGA
+153 
-167 ADNADKIAA
+167 
-176 DFGIPHKTAKKICDK
+176 K
-191 VKKCVR
+191 VKKSP
-197 KQFETDNN
+197 KSPFETDNN

-239 FYVKPNLM
+239 FYVKPNIM

-259 GELLRSCGKL
+259 GELLRSCGRL
-269 LQKAGYEIR
+269 LKKAGYEIR

-293 FNYVYDKDGNMNK
+293 FNYIYDKDGNINK

-319 TKQEGSGSGDQ
+319 TKQEGASGGDQ

-341 AISFYLLEKKD
+341 AIAFYLLEKKTD
-352 AKDPNGNSLDRNF
+352 ENGNSLDRNF
-365 STVMKLMRLAE
+365 STVMKMMRLAE
-376 ISEQDENHHSPL
+376 ISEQDENHRSPL
-388 DDLMD
+388 DEMMD
-393 ELREENPLSMAVS
+393 ELRTENPHSMAVS
-406 YYADF
+406 FYADF

-451 LGDKKTALFVI
+451 LGDRKTALFII

-479 QLFDTLYDAANFKY
+479 QLFDTLYDTANFKY

-507 FANIGTIPDFDKLL
+507 FANVGTIPDFDKLL

-545 EKSWEIVTGNCDSL
+545 DKSWEILTGNCDSL

-571 AISKQLG
+571 AISKSLG

-584 VSQNRTKSHKS
+584 VSQNRTRSHKS

-601 NSIMGRELMTPDE
+601 NSILGRELMTTDE
-614 LKVMKSNECVLIVR
+614 LKVMKPNECVLIVR
-628 ALYPFHCHKFD
+628 ALYPFFCHKFD
-639 IEKHPNYRY
+639 IEKHQNYKY
-648 LEDSNKKYAYLI
+648 LEDSNKNYAYLI
-660 DGLHTE
+660 DDLHTE
-666 KAPDVSANYTEKIP
+666 KAPDMTEIYSETVE
-680 PKTASKPVDDEK
+680 PKLVAQPADDEK
-692 PITDVEIPEDTGGYE
+692 DISDIDVPDEEDNMTNLDEEFDTKEIAAALKQHEEQTAGEE
-707 MANDSI
+707 MF
-713 DNEFVE
+713 NEN
-719 DESEVVAAIARHEAE
+719 E
-734 EITSA
+734 ELNPFPKTLCLWIYPRQRS
-739 TQTVYDP
+739 
-746 SDKLDFSDTE
+746 
-756 LPSAEDLV
+756 
-764 PLDLSEQKMIGEDDY
+764 
-779 QAMMT
+779 
-784 F
+784 

>member
-1 MKKKKLDP
+1 MLTI
-9 LSIGLYALIIFAV
+9 LLYAIIVFAV
-22 LYVSAAL
+22 LYVSAGL
-29 GAAMDLSVDNEGVL
+29 GAAMDLSVDDEGVL
-43 DFTALMTNVETVLT
+43 DFNVLMTQFETVLT
-57 KPDVIMEHFTDFSGY
+57 STDTVGAHFTDFSSY
-72 SAKITVIVGIALG
+72 SFKITLMVGFALG
-85 IYALMKYTSKK
+85 IYALMKYTSRK

-118 LADKPEK
+118 LADRMSAGSKPKRGKDAAQQSLRTATKPEK
-125 INPTETFTDEDG
+125 
-137 KKHTAKF
+137 K
-144 SAKSENTFI
+144 
-153 VTLGKQSQNYRIGA
+153 
-167 ADNADKIAA
+167 
-176 DFGIPHKTAKKICDK
+176 K
-191 VKKCVR
+191 VKKSP
-197 KQFETDNN
+197 KSPFETDNN

-239 FYVKPNLM
+239 FYVKPNIM

-259 GELLRSCGKL
+259 GELLRSCGRL
-269 LQKAGYEIR
+269 LKKAGYEIR

-293 FNYVYDKDGNMNK
+293 FNYIYDKDGNINK

-319 TKQEGSGSGDQ
+319 TKQEGASGGDQ

-341 AISFYLLEKKD
+341 AIAFYLLEKKTD
-352 AKDPNGNSLDRNF
+352 ENGNSLDRNF
-365 STVMKLMRLAE
+365 STVMKMMRLAE
-376 ISEQDENHHSPL
+376 ISEQDENHRSPL
-388 DDLMD
+388 DDMMD
-393 ELREENPLSMAVS
+393 ELRTENPHSMAVS
-406 YYADF
+406 FYADF

-438 ADLTHTD
+438 ADLTYTD

-451 LGDKKTALFVI
+451 LGDRKTALFII

-479 QLFDTLYDAANFKY
+479 QLFDTLYDTANFKY

-507 FANIGTIPDFDKLL
+507 FANVGTIPDFDKLL

-545 EKSWEIVTGNCDSL
+545 DKSWEILTGNCDSL

-571 AISKQLG
+571 AISKSLG

-584 VSQNRTKSHKS
+584 VSQNRTRSHKS

-601 NSIMGRELMTPDE
+601 NSILGRELMTTDE
-614 LKVMKSNECVLIVR
+614 LKVMKPNECVLIVR
-628 ALYPFHCHKFD
+628 ALYPFFCHKFD
-639 IEKHPNYRY
+639 IEKHQNYKY
-648 LEDSNKKYAYLI
+648 LEDSNKNYAYLI
-660 DGLHTE
+660 DDLHTE
-666 KAPDVSANYTEKIP
+666 KAPDMTEIYSE
-680 PKTASKPVDDEK
+680 TVETKPVVQPADDEK
-692 PITDVEIPEDTGGYE
+692 DISDIDVPDEEDNMTNLDEEFDTKEIAAALKQHEEQTAGEE
-707 MANDSI
+707 MF
-713 DNEFVE
+713 NEN
-719 DESEVVAAIARHEAE
+719 E
-734 EITSA
+734 E
-739 TQTVYDP
+739 
-746 SDKLDFSDTE
+746 LDFSDE
-756 LPSAEDLV
+756 AV
-764 PLDLSEQKMIGEDDY
+764 PENLMPMDLSTPKVIGEADFREILDSP
-779 QAMMT
+779 

>member
-1 MKKKKLDP
+1 MKKKKPDMLTI
-9 LSIGLYALIIFAV
+9 LLYVIIVFAV
-22 LYVSAAL
+22 LYVSAGL
-29 GAAMDLSVDNEGVL
+29 GAAMDLSVDDEGVL
-43 DFTALMTNVETVLT
+43 DFNVLMTQFETVLT
-57 KPDVIMEHFTDFSGY
+57 STDTVGAHFTDFSSY
-72 SAKITVIVGIALG
+72 SFKITLMVGFALG
-85 IYALMKYTSKK
+85 IYALMKYTSRK

-118 LADKPEK
+118 LADRMSAGSKPKRGKDAAQQSLRTATKPEK
-125 INPTETFTDEDG
+125 
-137 KKHTAKF
+137 K
-144 SAKSENTFI
+144 
-153 VTLGKQSQNYRIGA
+153 
-167 ADNADKIAA
+167 
-176 DFGIPHKTAKKICDK
+176 K
-191 VKKCVR
+191 VKKSP
-197 KQFETDNN
+197 KSPFETDNN

-239 FYVKPNLM
+239 FYVKPNIM

-259 GELLRSCGKL
+259 GELLRSCGRL
-269 LQKAGYEIR
+269 LKKAGYEIR

-293 FNYVYDKDGNMNK
+293 FNYIYDKDGNISK

-319 TKQEGSGSGDQ
+319 TKQEGASGGDQ

-341 AISFYLLEKKD
+341 AIAFYLLEKKTD
-352 AKDPNGNSLDRNF
+352 ENGNSLDRNF
-365 STVMKLMRLAE
+365 STVMKMMRLAE
-376 ISEQDENHHSPL
+376 ISEQDENHRSPL
-388 DDLMD
+388 DEMMD
-393 ELREENPLSMAVS
+393 ELRTENPHSMAVS
-406 YYADF
+406 FYADF

-451 LGDKKTALFVI
+451 LGDRKTALFII
-462 IPSSDA
+462 IPSSDG

-479 QLFDTLYDAANFKY
+479 QLFDTLYDTANFKY

-507 FANIGTIPDFDKLL
+507 FANVGTIPDFDKLL

-545 EKSWEIVTGNCDSL
+545 DKSWEILTGNCDSL

-571 AISKQLG
+571 AISKSLG

-584 VSQNRTKSHKS
+584 VSQNRTRSHKS

-601 NSIMGRELMTPDE
+601 NSILGRELMTTDE
-614 LKVMKSNECVLIVR
+614 LKVMKPNECVLIVR
-628 ALYPFHCHKFD
+628 ALYPFFCHKFD
-639 IEKHPNYRY
+639 IEKHQNYKY
-648 LEDSNKKYAYLI
+648 LEDSNKNYAYLI
-660 DGLHTE
+660 DDLHTE
-666 KAPDVSANYTEKIP
+666 KAPDMTEIYSETVE
-680 PKTASKPVDDEK
+680 PKLVAQPADDEK
-692 PITDVEIPEDTGGYE
+692 DISDIDVPDEEDNMTNLDEEFDTKEIAAALKQHEEQTAGEE
-707 MANDSI
+707 MF
-713 DNEFVE
+713 NEN
-719 DESEVVAAIARHEAE
+719 E
-734 EITSA
+734 E
-739 TQTVYDP
+739 
-746 SDKLDFSDTE
+746 LDFSDE
-756 LPSAEDLV
+756 PV
-764 PLDLSEQKMIGEDDY
+764 PENLMPMDLSTPKVIGEADFREIVDSP
-779 QAMMT
+779 

>member
-1 MKKKKLDP
+1 MKKKKPDMLTI
-9 LSIGLYALIIFAV
+9 LLYGIIIFAV

-29 GAAMDLSVDNEGVL
+29 GAAMDLSVNDEGVL
-43 DFTALMTNVETVLT
+43 DFNLLMAEFETVLT
-57 KPDVIMEHFTDFSGY
+57 ATDIVGEHFTDFSSY
-72 SAKITVIVGIALG
+72 SFKITLMVSFALG
-85 IYALMKYTSKK
+85 IYALLKMTSQK

-104 HGSARWANEKEEKF
+104 HGSARWATEKEEKF

-125 INPTETFTDEDG
+125 IIKSETFTDESG
-137 KKHTAKF
+137 KKHTTKF
-144 SAKSENTFI
+144 RIQGENCFI
-153 VTLGKQSQNYRIGA
+153 VTLGKVSMTYGIYDKDNEDRIC
-167 ADNADKIAA
+167 A
-176 DFGIPHKTAKKICDK
+176 DFNIPRKTARKLVSK
-191 VKKCVR
+191 VKKCVK

-205 ILLTQ
+205 IILTQ

-259 GELLRSCGKL
+259 GELLRSCGRLMK
-269 LQKAGYEIR
+269 KAGYEIR
-278 VFNLIDMSHS
+278 VFNLIDMAHS

-293 FNYVYDKDGNMNK
+293 FNYIYDKDGNVNK

-319 TKQEGSGSGDQ
+319 TKQEGSSGGDQ
-330 FWDDSTKALTL
+330 FWDDSTKALIL
-341 AISFYLLEKKD
+341 AISFYLLEKAD
-352 AKDPNGNSLDRNF
+352 AKDVNNNSLDRNF
-365 STVMKLMRLAE
+365 STVMKMLRLAE
-376 ISEQDENHHSPL
+376 ISEQDENHRSPL
-388 DDLMD
+388 DDMMD
-393 ELREENPLSMAVS
+393 ELREENPQSMAVS
-406 YYADF
+406 FYADF

-479 QLFDTLYDAANFKY
+479 QLFDTLYDTANFKY

-507 FANIGTIPDFDKLL
+507 FANVGTIPDFDKLL

-545 EKSWEIVTGNCDSL
+545 DKSWEILTGNCDSL

-571 AISKQLG
+571 AISKSLG

-584 VSQNRTKSHKS
+584 VSQNRTRSHKS

-601 NSIMGRELMTPDE
+601 NSILGRELMTTDE
-614 LKVMKSNECVLIVR
+614 LKVMKPNECVLIVR
-628 ALYPFHCHKFD
+628 ALYPFFCHKFD
-639 IEKHPNYRY
+639 IEKHKNYPY
-648 LEDSNKKYAYLI
+648 LEDSNPKYAYLI
-660 DGLHTE
+660 DDLHTE
-666 KAPDVSANYTEKIP
+666 KAPNMLDNYTETIP
-680 PKTASKPVDDEK
+680 PKTAAGDEEQA
-692 PITDVEIPEDTGGYE
+692 ITDIDVPDEEDN
-707 MANDSI
+707 MSI
-713 DNEFVE
+713 E
-719 DESEVVAAIARHEAE
+719 DEFDENEINAALKEHENRDEIGEMFE
-734 EITSA
+734 EKE
-739 TQTVYDP
+739 
-746 SDKLDFSDTE
+746 KLDFTDDDSVPDN
-756 LPSAEDLV
+756 LIPMDLTTPKV
-764 PLDLSEQKMIGEDDY
+764 IGETD
-779 QAMMT
+779 
-784 F
+784 FEEIINSEF

>member
-1 MKKKKLDP
+1 MKKKKPDMLTI
-9 LSIGLYALIIFAV
+9 LLYVIIVFAV
-22 LYVSAAL
+22 LYVSAGL
-29 GAAMDLSVDNEGVL
+29 GAAMDLSVDDEGVL
-43 DFTALMTNVETVLT
+43 DFNVLMTQFETVLT
-57 KPDVIMEHFTDFSGY
+57 STDTVGAHFTDFSSY
-72 SAKITVIVGIALG
+72 SFKITLMVGFALG
-85 IYALMKYTSKK
+85 IYALMKYTSRK

-118 LADKPEK
+118 LADRMSAGSKPKRGKDAAQQSLRTATKPEK
-125 INPTETFTDEDG
+125 
-137 KKHTAKF
+137 K
-144 SAKSENTFI
+144 
-153 VTLGKQSQNYRIGA
+153 
-167 ADNADKIAA
+167 
-176 DFGIPHKTAKKICDK
+176 K
-191 VKKCVR
+191 VKKSP
-197 KQFETDNN
+197 KSPFETDNN

-239 FYVKPNLM
+239 FYVKPNIM

-259 GELLRSCGKL
+259 GELLRSCGRL
-269 LQKAGYEIR
+269 LKKAGYEIR

-293 FNYVYDKDGNMNK
+293 FNYIYDKDGNINK

-319 TKQEGSGSGDQ
+319 TKQEGASGGDQ

-341 AISFYLLEKKD
+341 AIAFYLLEKKTD
-352 AKDPNGNSLDRNF
+352 ENGNSLDRNF
-365 STVMKLMRLAE
+365 STVMKMMRLAE
-376 ISEQDENHHSPL
+376 ISEQDENHRSPL
-388 DDLMD
+388 DDMMD
-393 ELREENPLSMAVS
+393 ELRTENPHSMAVS
-406 YYADF
+406 FYADF

-451 LGDKKTALFVI
+451 LGDRKTALFII

-479 QLFDTLYDAANFKY
+479 QLFDTLYDTANFKY

-507 FANIGTIPDFDKLL
+507 FANVGTIPDFDKLL

-545 EKSWEIVTGNCDSL
+545 DKSWEILTGNCDSL

-571 AISKQLG
+571 AISKSLG

-584 VSQNRTKSHKS
+584 VSQNRTRSHKS

-601 NSIMGRELMTPDE
+601 NSILGRELMTTDE
-614 LKVMKSNECVLIVR
+614 LKVMKPNECVLIVR
-628 ALYPFHCHKFD
+628 ALYPFFCHKFD
-639 IEKHPNYRY
+639 IEKHQNYKY
-648 LEDSNKKYAYLI
+648 LEDSNKNYAYLI
-660 DGLHTE
+660 DDLHTE
-666 KAPDVSANYTEKIP
+666 KAPDMTEIYSETVE
-680 PKTASKPVDDEK
+680 PKPAAQPVDDEK
-692 PITDVEIPEDTGGYE
+692 DISDIDVPDEEDNMTNLDEEFDTKEIAAALKQHEEQTAGEE
-707 MANDSI
+707 MF
-713 DNEFVE
+713 NEN
-719 DESEVVAAIARHEAE
+719 E
-734 EITSA
+734 E
-739 TQTVYDP
+739 
-746 SDKLDFSDTE
+746 LDFSDE
-756 LPSAEDLV
+756 AV
-764 PLDLSEQKMIGEDDY
+764 PENLMPMDLSTPKVIGEADFREIVDSP
-779 QAMMT
+779 

>member
-1 MKKKKLDP
+1 MLTI
-9 LSIGLYALIIFAV
+9 LLYAIIVFAV
-22 LYVSAAL
+22 LYVSAGL
-29 GAAMDLSVDNEGVL
+29 GAAMDLSVDDEGVL
-43 DFTALMTNVETVLT
+43 DFNVLMTQFETVLT
-57 KPDVIMEHFTDFSGY
+57 STDTVGAHFTDFSSY
-72 SAKITVIVGIALG
+72 SFKITLMVAFALG
-85 IYALMKYTSKK
+85 IYALMKYTSRK

-118 LADKPEK
+118 LADRMSAGSKPKRGKDAAQQSLRTATKPEK
-125 INPTETFTDEDG
+125 KKG
-137 KKHTAKF
+137 KK
-144 SAKSENTFI
+144 SPKS
-153 VTLGKQSQNYRIGA
+153 
-167 ADNADKIAA
+167 
-176 DFGIPHKTAKKICDK
+176 P
-191 VKKCVR
+191 
-197 KQFETDNN
+197 FETDNN

-239 FYVKPNLM
+239 FYVKPNIM

-259 GELLRSCGKL
+259 GELLRSCGRL
-269 LQKAGYEIR
+269 LKKAGYEIR

-293 FNYVYDKDGNMNK
+293 LNYIYDKDGNINK

-319 TKQEGSGSGDQ
+319 TKQEGASGGDQ

-341 AISFYLLEKKD
+341 AIAFYLLEKED
-352 AKDPNGNSLDRNF
+352 AKDVNGNSLDRNF
-365 STVMKLMRLAE
+365 STVMKMMRLAE
-376 ISEQDENHHSPL
+376 ISEQDENHRSPL
-388 DDLMD
+388 DDMMD
-393 ELREENPLSMAVS
+393 ELRAENPHSMAVS
-406 YYADF
+406 FYADF

-451 LGDKKTALFVI
+451 LGDRKTALFII

-479 QLFDTLYDAANFKY
+479 QLFDTLYDTANFKY

-507 FANIGTIPDFDKLL
+507 FANVGTIPDFDKLL

-545 EKSWEIVTGNCDSL
+545 DKSWEILTGNCDSL

-571 AISKQLG
+571 AISKSLG

-584 VSQNRTKSHKS
+584 VSQNRTRSHKS

-601 NSIMGRELMTPDE
+601 NSILGRELMTTDE
-614 LKVMKSNECVLIVR
+614 LKVMKPNECVLIVR
-628 ALYPFHCHKFD
+628 ALYPFFCHKFD
-639 IEKHPNYRY
+639 IEKHQNYKY
-648 LEDSNKKYAYLI
+648 LEDSNKNYAYLI
-660 DGLHTE
+660 DNLHTE
-666 KAPDVSANYTEKIP
+666 KAPDMTEIYSETVE
-680 PKTASKPVDDEK
+680 PKPVAQPVDDEK
-692 PITDVEIPEDTGGYE
+692 DISDIDVPDEEDNMTNLDE
-707 MANDSI
+707 
-713 DNEFVE
+713 EF
-719 DESEVVAAIARHEAE
+719 DTK
-734 EITSA
+734 EITAALKQRHKRLAGRSPVFRIFFA
-739 TQTVYDP
+739 GVANHQRYGRRISQLPTVDSQYADFHTGTYHENHYDYSQCCGNRP
-746 SDKLDFSDTE
+746 S
-756 LPSAEDLV
+756 V
-764 PLDLSEQKMIGEDDY
+764 
-779 QAMMT
+779 
-784 F
+784 

>member
-1 MKKKKLDP
+1 MLTI
-9 LSIGLYALIIFAV
+9 LLYAIIIFAV
-22 LYVSAAL
+22 LYVSAGL
-29 GAAMDLSVDNEGVL
+29 GAAMDLSVDDDGVL
-43 DFTALMTNVETVLT
+43 DFNVLMTQFETVLT
-57 KPDVIMEHFTDFSGY
+57 STDTVGAHFTDFSSY
-72 SAKITVIVGIALG
+72 SFKITLMVGFALG
-85 IYALMKYTSKK
+85 IYALMKYTSRK

-118 LADKPEK
+118 LADRMSARSKPKRGKDAAQQSLRTATKPEK
-125 INPTETFTDEDG
+125 KKG
-137 KKHTAKF
+137 KK
-144 SAKSENTFI
+144 SPKS
-153 VTLGKQSQNYRIGA
+153 
-167 ADNADKIAA
+167 
-176 DFGIPHKTAKKICDK
+176 P
-191 VKKCVR
+191 
-197 KQFETDNN
+197 FETDNN

-239 FYVKPNLM
+239 FYVKPNIM

-259 GELLRSCGKL
+259 GELLRSCGRL
-269 LQKAGYEIR
+269 LKKAGYEIR

-293 FNYVYDKDGNMNK
+293 FNYIYDKDGNINK

-319 TKQEGSGSGDQ
+319 TKQEGASGGDQ

-341 AISFYLLEKKD
+341 AIAFYLLEKKTD
-352 AKDPNGNSLDRNF
+352 ENGNSLDRNF
-365 STVMKLMRLAE
+365 STVMKMMRLAE
-376 ISEQDENHHSPL
+376 ISEQDENHRSPL
-388 DDLMD
+388 DDMMD
-393 ELREENPLSMAVS
+393 ELRTENPHSMAVS
-406 YYADF
+406 FYADF

-438 ADLTHTD
+438 ADLTYTD

-451 LGDKKTALFVI
+451 LGDRKTALFII

-479 QLFDTLYDAANFKY
+479 QLFDTLYDTANFKY

-507 FANIGTIPDFDKLL
+507 FANVGTIPDFDKLL

-545 EKSWEIVTGNCDSL
+545 DKSWEILTGNCDSL

-571 AISKQLG
+571 AISKSLG

-584 VSQNRTKSHKS
+584 VSQNRTRSHKS

-601 NSIMGRELMTPDE
+601 NSILGRELMTTDE
-614 LKVMKSNECVLIVR
+614 LKVMKPNECVLIVR
-628 ALYPFHCHKFD
+628 ALYPFFCHKFD
-639 IEKHPNYRY
+639 IEKHQNYKY
-648 LEDSNKKYAYLI
+648 LEDSNKNYAYLI
-660 DGLHTE
+660 DDLHTE
-666 KAPDVSANYTEKIP
+666 KAPDMTEIYSETVE
-680 PKTASKPVDDEK
+680 PKLVAQPADDEK
-692 PITDVEIPEDTGGYE
+692 DISDIDVPDEEDNMTNLDEEFDTKEIAAALKQHEEQTAGEE
-707 MANDSI
+707 MF
-713 DNEFVE
+713 NEN
-719 DESEVVAAIARHEAE
+719 E
-734 EITSA
+734 E
-739 TQTVYDP
+739 
-746 SDKLDFSDTE
+746 LDFSDE
-756 LPSAEDLV
+756 PV
-764 PLDLSEQKMIGEDDY
+764 PENLMPMDLSTPKVIGEADFREIVDSP
-779 QAMMT
+779 

>member
-1 MKKKKLDP
+1 MLTI
-9 LSIGLYALIIFAV
+9 LLYAIIIFAV
-22 LYVSAAL
+22 LYVSAGL
-29 GAAMDLSVDNEGVL
+29 GAAMDLSVDDEGVL
-43 DFTALMTNVETVLT
+43 DFNVLMTQFETVLT
-57 KPDVIMEHFTDFSGY
+57 STDTVGAHFTDFSSY
-72 SAKITVIVGIALG
+72 SFKITLMVAFALG
-85 IYALMKYTSKK
+85 IYALMKYTSRK

-118 LADKPEK
+118 LADRMSAGSKPKRGKDAAQQSLRTATKPEK
-125 INPTETFTDEDG
+125 KKG
-137 KKHTAKF
+137 KKPP
-144 SAKSENTFI
+144 KS
-153 VTLGKQSQNYRIGA
+153 
-167 ADNADKIAA
+167 
-176 DFGIPHKTAKKICDK
+176 P
-191 VKKCVR
+191 
-197 KQFETDNN
+197 FETDNN

-239 FYVKPNLM
+239 FYVKPNIM

-259 GELLRSCGKL
+259 GELLRSCGRL
-269 LQKAGYEIR
+269 LKKAGYEIR

-293 FNYVYDKDGNMNK
+293 FNYIYDKDGNINK

-319 TKQEGSGSGDQ
+319 TKQEGASGGDQ

-341 AISFYLLEKKD
+341 AIAFYLLEKKTD
-352 AKDPNGNSLDRNF
+352 ENGNSLDRNF
-365 STVMKLMRLAE
+365 STVMKMMRLAE
-376 ISEQDENHHSPL
+376 ISEQDENHRSPL
-388 DDLMD
+388 DDMMD
-393 ELREENPLSMAVS
+393 ELRTENPHSMAVS
-406 YYADF
+406 FYADF

-451 LGDKKTALFVI
+451 LGDRKTALFII

-479 QLFDTLYDAANFKY
+479 QLFDTLYDTANFKY

-507 FANIGTIPDFDKLL
+507 FANVGTIPDFDKLL

-545 EKSWEIVTGNCDSL
+545 DKSWEILTGNCDSL

-571 AISKQLG
+571 AISKSLG

-584 VSQNRTKSHKS
+584 VSQNRTRSHKS

-601 NSIMGRELMTPDE
+601 NSILGRELMTTDE
-614 LKVMKSNECVLIVR
+614 LKVMKPNECVLIVR
-628 ALYPFHCHKFD
+628 ALYPFFCHKFD
-639 IEKHPNYRY
+639 IEKHQNYKY
-648 LEDSNKKYAYLI
+648 LEDSNKNYAYLI
-660 DGLHTE
+660 DDLHTE
-666 KAPDVSANYTEKIP
+666 KAPDMTEIYSETVEP
-680 PKTASKPVDDEK
+680 KPVVQPADDEK
-692 PITDVEIPEDTGGYE
+692 DISDIDVPDEEDNMTNLDEEFDTKEIAAALKQHEEQTAGEE
-707 MANDSI
+707 MF
-713 DNEFVE
+713 NEN
-719 DESEVVAAIARHEAE
+719 E
-734 EITSA
+734 E
-739 TQTVYDP
+739 
-746 SDKLDFSDTE
+746 LDFSDE
-756 LPSAEDLV
+756 AV
-764 PLDLSEQKMIGEDDY
+764 PENLMPMDLSTPKVIGEADFREIVDSP
-779 QAMMT
+779 

>member
-1 MKKKKLDP
+1 MKKKKPDMLTI
-9 LSIGLYALIIFAV
+9 LLYAIIIFAV
-22 LYVSAAL
+22 LYVSAGL
-29 GAAMDLSVDNEGVL
+29 GAAMDLSVDDDGVL
-43 DFTALMTNVETVLT
+43 DFNVLMTQFETVLT
-57 KPDVIMEHFTDFSGY
+57 STDTVGAHFTDFSSY
-72 SAKITVIVGIALG
+72 SFKITLMVGFALG
-85 IYALMKYTSKK
+85 IYALMKYTSRK

-118 LADKPEK
+118 LADRMSAGSKPKRGKDAAQQSLRTATKPEK
-125 INPTETFTDEDG
+125 
-137 KKHTAKF
+137 K
-144 SAKSENTFI
+144 
-153 VTLGKQSQNYRIGA
+153 
-167 ADNADKIAA
+167 
-176 DFGIPHKTAKKICDK
+176 K
-191 VKKCVR
+191 VKKSP
-197 KQFETDNN
+197 KSPFETDNN

-239 FYVKPNLM
+239 FYVKPNIM

-259 GELLRSCGKL
+259 GELLRSCGRL
-269 LQKAGYEIR
+269 LKKAGYEIR

-293 FNYVYDKDGNMNK
+293 FNYIYDKDGNISK

-319 TKQEGSGSGDQ
+319 TKQEGASGGDQ

-341 AISFYLLEKKD
+341 AIAFYLLEKKTD
-352 AKDPNGNSLDRNF
+352 ENGNSLDRNF
-365 STVMKLMRLAE
+365 STVMKMMRLAE
-376 ISEQDENHHSPL
+376 ISEQDENHRSPL
-388 DDLMD
+388 DDMMD
-393 ELREENPLSMAVS
+393 ELRTENPHSMAVS
-406 YYADF
+406 FYADF

-451 LGDKKTALFVI
+451 LGDRKTALFII

-479 QLFDTLYDAANFKY
+479 QLFDTLYDTANFKY

-507 FANIGTIPDFDKLL
+507 FANVGTIPDFDKLL

-545 EKSWEIVTGNCDSL
+545 DKSWEILTGNCDSL

-571 AISKQLG
+571 AISKSLG

-584 VSQNRTKSHKS
+584 VSQNRTRSHKS

-601 NSIMGRELMTPDE
+601 NSILGRELMTTDE
-614 LKVMKSNECVLIVR
+614 LKVMKPNECVLIVR
-628 ALYPFHCHKFD
+628 ALYPFFCHKFD
-639 IEKHPNYRY
+639 IEKHQNYKY
-648 LEDSNKKYAYLI
+648 LEDSNKNYAYLI
-660 DGLHTE
+660 DDLHTE
-666 KAPDVSANYTEKIP
+666 KAPDMTEIYSETVE
-680 PKTASKPVDDEK
+680 PKLVAQPADDEK
-692 PITDVEIPEDTGGYE
+692 DISDIDVPDEEDNMTNLDEEFDTKEIAAALKQHEEQTAGEE
-707 MANDSI
+707 MF
-713 DNEFVE
+713 NEN
-719 DESEVVAAIARHEAE
+719 E
-734 EITSA
+734 E
-739 TQTVYDP
+739 
-746 SDKLDFSDTE
+746 LDFSDE
-756 LPSAEDLV
+756 PV
-764 PLDLSEQKMIGEDDY
+764 PENLMPMDLSTPKVIGEADFREIVDSP
-779 QAMMT
+779 

>member
-1 MKKKKLDP
+1 MKKKKPDMLTI
-9 LSIGLYALIIFAV
+9 LLYAIIVFAV
-22 LYVSAAL
+22 LYVSAGL
-29 GAAMDLSVDNEGVL
+29 GAAMDLSVDDEGVL
-43 DFTALMTNVETVLT
+43 DFNVLMTQFETVLT
-57 KPDVIMEHFTDFSGY
+57 STDTVGAHFTDFSSY
-72 SAKITVIVGIALG
+72 SFKITLMVAFALG
-85 IYALMKYTSKK
+85 IYALMKYTSRK

-118 LADKPEK
+118 LADRMSAGSKPKRGKDAAQQSLRTATKPEK
-125 INPTETFTDEDG
+125 
-137 KKHTAKF
+137 K
-144 SAKSENTFI
+144 
-153 VTLGKQSQNYRIGA
+153 
-167 ADNADKIAA
+167 
-176 DFGIPHKTAKKICDK
+176 K
-191 VKKCVR
+191 VKKSP
-197 KQFETDNN
+197 KSPFETDNN

-239 FYVKPNLM
+239 FYVKPNIM

-259 GELLRSCGKL
+259 GELLRSCGRL
-269 LQKAGYEIR
+269 LKKAGYEIR

-293 FNYVYDKDGNMNK
+293 FNYIYDKDGNISK

-319 TKQEGSGSGDQ
+319 TKQEGASGGDQ

-341 AISFYLLEKKD
+341 AIAFYLLEKKTD
-352 AKDPNGNSLDRNF
+352 ENGNSLDRNF
-365 STVMKLMRLAE
+365 STVMKMMRLAE
-376 ISEQDENHHSPL
+376 ISEQDENHRSPL
-388 DDLMD
+388 DEMMD
-393 ELREENPLSMAVS
+393 ELRGENPHSMAVS
-406 YYADF
+406 FYADF

-451 LGDKKTALFVI
+451 LGDRKTALFII

-479 QLFDTLYDAANFKY
+479 QLFDTLYDTANFKY

-507 FANIGTIPDFDKLL
+507 FANVGTIPDFDKLL

-545 EKSWEIVTGNCDSL
+545 DKSWEILTGNCDSL

-571 AISKQLG
+571 AISKSLG

-584 VSQNRTKSHKS
+584 VSQNRTRSHKS

-601 NSIMGRELMTPDE
+601 NSILGRELMTTDE
-614 LKVMKSNECVLIVR
+614 LKVMKPNECVLIVR
-628 ALYPFHCHKFD
+628 ALYPFFCHKFD
-639 IEKHPNYRY
+639 IEKHQNYKY
-648 LEDSNKKYAYLI
+648 LEDSNKNYAYLI
-660 DGLHTE
+660 DDLHTE
-666 KAPDVSANYTEKIP
+666 KAPDMTEIYSETVE
-680 PKTASKPVDDEK
+680 PKLVAQSVDDEK
-692 PITDVEIPEDTGGYE
+692 DISDIDVPDEEDNMTNLDEEFDTKEIAAALKQHEEQTAGEE
-707 MANDSI
+707 MF
-713 DNEFVE
+713 NEN
-719 DESEVVAAIARHEAE
+719 E
-734 EITSA
+734 E
-739 TQTVYDP
+739 
-746 SDKLDFSDTE
+746 LDFSDE
-756 LPSAEDLV
+756 PV
-764 PLDLSEQKMIGEDDY
+764 PENLMPMDLSTPKVIGEADFREIVDSP
-779 QAMMT
+779 

>member
-1 MKKKKLDP
+1 MKKKKPDMLTI
-9 LSIGLYALIIFAV
+9 LLYAIIVFAV
-22 LYVSAAL
+22 LYVSAGL
-29 GAAMDLSVDNEGVL
+29 GAAMDLSVDDEGVL
-43 DFTALMTNVETVLT
+43 DFNVLMTQFETVLT
-57 KPDVIMEHFTDFSGY
+57 STDTVGAHFTDFSSY
-72 SAKITVIVGIALG
+72 SFKITLMVAFALG
-85 IYALMKYTSKK
+85 IYALMKYTSRK

-118 LADKPEK
+118 LADRMSAGSKPKRGKDAAQQSLRTATKPEK
-125 INPTETFTDEDG
+125 
-137 KKHTAKF
+137 K
-144 SAKSENTFI
+144 
-153 VTLGKQSQNYRIGA
+153 
-167 ADNADKIAA
+167 
-176 DFGIPHKTAKKICDK
+176 K
-191 VKKCVR
+191 VKKSP
-197 KQFETDNN
+197 KSPFETDNN

-239 FYVKPNLM
+239 FYVKPNIM

-259 GELLRSCGKL
+259 GELLRSCGRL
-269 LQKAGYEIR
+269 LKKAGYEIR

-293 FNYVYDKDGNMNK
+293 FNYIYDKDGNISK

-319 TKQEGSGSGDQ
+319 TKQEGASGGDQ

-341 AISFYLLEKKD
+341 AIAFYLLEKKTD
-352 AKDPNGNSLDRNF
+352 ENGNSLDRNF
-365 STVMKLMRLAE
+365 STVMKMMRLAE
-376 ISEQDENHHSPL
+376 ISEQDENHRSPL
-388 DDLMD
+388 DEMMD
-393 ELREENPLSMAVS
+393 ELRGENPHSMAVS
-406 YYADF
+406 FYADF

-451 LGDKKTALFVI
+451 LGDRKTALFII

-479 QLFDTLYDAANFKY
+479 QLFDTLYDTANFKY

-507 FANIGTIPDFDKLL
+507 FANVGTIPDFDKLL

-545 EKSWEIVTGNCDSL
+545 DKSWEILTGNCDSL

-571 AISKQLG
+571 AISKSLG

-584 VSQNRTKSHKS
+584 VSQNRTRSHKS

-601 NSIMGRELMTPDE
+601 NSILGRELMTTDE
-614 LKVMKSNECVLIVR
+614 LKVMKPNECVLIVR
-628 ALYPFHCHKFD
+628 ALYPFFCHKFD
-639 IEKHPNYRY
+639 IEKHQNYKY
-648 LEDSNKKYAYLI
+648 LEDSNKNYAYFI
-660 DGLHTE
+660 DNLHTK
-666 KAPDVSANYTEKIP
+666 KAPDMTEIYSETVE
-680 PKTASKPVDDEK
+680 PKPVVQPVDDEK
-692 PITDVEIPEDTGGYE
+692 DISDIDVPDEEDNMTNLDEEFDTKEIAAALKQHEEQTAGEE
-707 MANDSI
+707 MF
-713 DNEFVE
+713 NEN
-719 DESEVVAAIARHEAE
+719 E
-734 EITSA
+734 E
-739 TQTVYDP
+739 
-746 SDKLDFSDTE
+746 LDFTDDE
-756 LPSAEDLV
+756 AV
-764 PLDLSEQKMIGEDDY
+764 PENLMPMDLSTPKVIGEADFREIVDSP
-779 QAMMT
+779 

>member
-1 MKKKKLDP
+1 MLTI
-9 LSIGLYALIIFAV
+9 LLYAIIIFAV
-22 LYVSAAL
+22 LYVSAGL
-29 GAAMDLSVDNEGVL
+29 GAAMDLSVDDEGVL
-43 DFTALMTNVETVLT
+43 DFNVLMTQFETVLT
-57 KPDVIMEHFTDFSGY
+57 STDTVGAHFTDFSSY
-72 SAKITVIVGIALG
+72 SFKITLMVAFALG
-85 IYALMKYTSKK
+85 IYALMKYTSRK

-118 LADKPEK
+118 LADRMSAGSKPKRGKDAAQQSLRTATKPEK
-125 INPTETFTDEDG
+125 KKG
-137 KKHTAKF
+137 KKPP
-144 SAKSENTFI
+144 KS
-153 VTLGKQSQNYRIGA
+153 
-167 ADNADKIAA
+167 
-176 DFGIPHKTAKKICDK
+176 P
-191 VKKCVR
+191 
-197 KQFETDNN
+197 FETDNN

-239 FYVKPNLM
+239 FYVKPNIM

-259 GELLRSCGKL
+259 GELLRSCGRL
-269 LQKAGYEIR
+269 LKKAGYEIR

-293 FNYVYDKDGNMNK
+293 FNYIYDKDGNINK

-319 TKQEGSGSGDQ
+319 TKQEGASGGDQ

-341 AISFYLLEKKD
+341 AIAFYLLEKKTD
-352 AKDPNGNSLDRNF
+352 ENGNSLDRNF
-365 STVMKLMRLAE
+365 STVMKMMRLAE
-376 ISEQDENHHSPL
+376 ISEQDENHRSPL
-388 DDLMD
+388 DDMMD
-393 ELREENPLSMAVS
+393 ELRTENPHSMAVS
-406 YYADF
+406 FYADF

-451 LGDKKTALFVI
+451 LGDRKTALFII

-479 QLFDTLYDAANFKY
+479 QLFDTLYDTANFKY

-507 FANIGTIPDFDKLL
+507 FANVGTIPDFDKLL

-545 EKSWEIVTGNCDSL
+545 DKSWEILTGNCDSL

-571 AISKQLG
+571 AISKSLG

-584 VSQNRTKSHKS
+584 VSQNRTRSHKS

-601 NSIMGRELMTPDE
+601 NSILGRELMTTDE
-614 LKVMKSNECVLIVR
+614 LKVMKPNECVLIVR
-628 ALYPFHCHKFD
+628 ALYPFFCHKFD
-639 IEKHPNYRY
+639 IEKHQNYKY
-648 LEDSNKKYAYLI
+648 LEDSNKNYAYLI
-660 DGLHTE
+660 DDLHTE
-666 KAPDVSANYTEKIP
+666 KAPDITEIYSETVE
-680 PKTASKPVDDEK
+680 PKTVAQPVDDEK
-692 PITDVEIPEDTGGYE
+692 DISDIDVPDEEDNMTNLDEEFDTKEIAAALKQHEEQTAGEE
-707 MANDSI
+707 MF
-713 DNEFVE
+713 NEN
-719 DESEVVAAIARHEAE
+719 E
-734 EITSA
+734 E
-739 TQTVYDP
+739 
-746 SDKLDFSDTE
+746 LDFSDE
-756 LPSAEDLV
+756 AV
-764 PLDLSEQKMIGEDDY
+764 PENIMPMDLSIPKVIGEADFNEIVDS
-779 QAMMT
+779 T

>member
-1 MKKKKLDP
+1 MKKKKPDMFTIL
-9 LSIGLYALIIFAV
+9 LYAIIVFAV
-22 LYVSAAL
+22 LYVSAGL
-29 GAAMDLSVDNEGVL
+29 GAAMDLSVDDEGVL
-43 DFTALMTNVETVLT
+43 DFNVLMTQFETVLT
-57 KPDVIMEHFTDFSGY
+57 STDTVGAHFTDFSSY
-72 SAKITVIVGIALG
+72 SFKITLMVAFALG
-85 IYALMKYTSKK
+85 IYALMKYTSRK

-118 LADKPEK
+118 LADRMSAGSKPKRGKDAAQQSLRTATKPEK
-125 INPTETFTDEDG
+125 KKG
-137 KKHTAKF
+137 KKPP
-144 SAKSENTFI
+144 KS
-153 VTLGKQSQNYRIGA
+153 
-167 ADNADKIAA
+167 
-176 DFGIPHKTAKKICDK
+176 P
-191 VKKCVR
+191 
-197 KQFETDNN
+197 FETDNN

-239 FYVKPNLM
+239 FYVKPNIM

-259 GELLRSCGKL
+259 GELLRSCGRL
-269 LQKAGYEIR
+269 LKKAGYEIR

-293 FNYVYDKDGNMNK
+293 FNYIYDKDGNINK

-319 TKQEGSGSGDQ
+319 TKQEGASGGDQ

-341 AISFYLLEKKD
+341 AIAFYLLEKKTD
-352 AKDPNGNSLDRNF
+352 ENGNSLDRNF
-365 STVMKLMRLAE
+365 STVMKMMRLAE
-376 ISEQDENHHSPL
+376 ISEQDENHRSPL
-388 DDLMD
+388 DEMMD
-393 ELREENPLSMAVS
+393 ELRTENPHSMAVS
-406 YYADF
+406 FYADF

-451 LGDKKTALFVI
+451 LGDRKTALFII

-479 QLFDTLYDAANFKY
+479 QLFDTLYDTANFKY

-507 FANIGTIPDFDKLL
+507 FANVGTIPDFDKLL

-545 EKSWEIVTGNCDSL
+545 DKSWEILTGNCDSL

-571 AISKQLG
+571 AISKSLG

-584 VSQNRTKSHKS
+584 VSQNRTRSHKS

-601 NSIMGRELMTPDE
+601 NSILGRELMTTDE
-614 LKVMKSNECVLIVR
+614 LKVMKPNECVLIVR
-628 ALYPFHCHKFD
+628 ALYPFFCHKFD
-639 IEKHPNYRY
+639 IEKHQNYKY
-648 LEDSNKKYAYLI
+648 LEDSNKNYAYLI
-660 DGLHTE
+660 DDLHTE
-666 KAPDVSANYTEKIP
+666 KAPDMTEIYSETVE
-680 PKTASKPVDDEK
+680 PKLVAQPADDEK
-692 PITDVEIPEDTGGYE
+692 DISDIDVPDEEDNMTNLDEEFDTKEIAAALKQHEEQTAGEE
-707 MANDSI
+707 MF
-713 DNEFVE
+713 NEN
-719 DESEVVAAIARHEAE
+719 E
-734 EITSA
+734 E
-739 TQTVYDP
+739 
-746 SDKLDFSDTE
+746 LDFSDE
-756 LPSAEDLV
+756 PV
-764 PLDLSEQKMIGEDDY
+764 PENLMPMDLSTPKVIGEADFREIVDSP
-779 QAMMT
+779 

>member
-1 MKKKKLDP
+1 MKKKKPDMLTI
-9 LSIGLYALIIFAV
+9 LLYAIIVFAV
-22 LYVSAAL
+22 LYVSAGL
-29 GAAMDLSVDNEGVL
+29 GAAMDLSVDDEGVL
-43 DFTALMTNVETVLT
+43 DFNVLMTQFETVLT
-57 KPDVIMEHFTDFSGY
+57 STDTVGAHFTDFSSY
-72 SAKITVIVGIALG
+72 SFKITLMVAFALG
-85 IYALMKYTSKK
+85 IYALMKYTSRK

-118 LADKPEK
+118 LADRMSAGSKPKRGKDAVQQSLRTATKPEK
-125 INPTETFTDEDG
+125 
-137 KKHTAKF
+137 K
-144 SAKSENTFI
+144 
-153 VTLGKQSQNYRIGA
+153 
-167 ADNADKIAA
+167 
-176 DFGIPHKTAKKICDK
+176 K
-191 VKKCVR
+191 VKKSP
-197 KQFETDNN
+197 KSPFETDNN

-239 FYVKPNLM
+239 FYVKPNIM

-259 GELLRSCGKL
+259 GELLRSCGRL
-269 LQKAGYEIR
+269 LKKAGYEIR

-293 FNYVYDKDGNMNK
+293 FNYIYDKDGNINK
-306 TYVMKMVNCLMKN
+306 TYVMKMINCLMKN
-319 TKQEGSGSGDQ
+319 TKQEGASGGDQ

-341 AISFYLLEKKD
+341 AIAFYLLEKKTD
-352 AKDPNGNSLDRNF
+352 ENGNSLDRNF
-365 STVMKLMRLAE
+365 STVMKMMRLAE
-376 ISEQDENHHSPL
+376 ISEQDENHRSPL
-388 DDLMD
+388 DEMMD
-393 ELREENPLSMAVS
+393 ELRAENPHSMAVS
-406 YYADF
+406 FYADF

-451 LGDKKTALFVI
+451 LGDRKTALFII

-479 QLFDTLYDAANFKY
+479 QLFDTLYDTANFKY

-507 FANIGTIPDFDKLL
+507 FANVGTIPDFDKLL

-545 EKSWEIVTGNCDSL
+545 DKSWEILTGNCDSL

-571 AISKQLG
+571 AISKSLG

-584 VSQNRTKSHKS
+584 VSQNRTRSHKS

-601 NSIMGRELMTPDE
+601 NSILGRELMTTDE
-614 LKVMKSNECVLIVR
+614 LKVMKPNECVLIVR
-628 ALYPFHCHKFD
+628 ALYPFFCHKFD
-639 IEKHPNYRY
+639 IEKHQNYKY
-648 LEDSNKKYAYLI
+648 LEDSNKNYAYLI
-660 DGLHTE
+660 DDLHTE
-666 KAPDVSANYTEKIP
+666 KAPDMTEIYSE
-680 PKTASKPVDDEK
+680 TVETKPVVQPADDEK
-692 PITDVEIPEDTGGYE
+692 DISDIDVPDEEDNMTNLDEEFDTKEIAAALKQHEEQTAGEE
-707 MANDSI
+707 MF
-713 DNEFVE
+713 NEN
-719 DESEVVAAIARHEAE
+719 E
-734 EITSA
+734 E
-739 TQTVYDP
+739 
-746 SDKLDFSDTE
+746 LDFSDE
-756 LPSAEDLV
+756 PV
-764 PLDLSEQKMIGEDDY
+764 PENLMPMDLSTPKVIGEADFREIVDSP
-779 QAMMT
+779 